1 MDTII
6 HGMEAEMREL
16 GKHLIKTET
25 VMLRLRNHI
34 DMTDET
40 PEREEL
46 LKDGAKQLIQGRLYA
61 LGYFSITTG
70 YFVNLA
76 ECENLR
82 YLEMLLHS
90 KDSTLE
96 VKTKARN
103 ELKKRKGLNG
113 QMVLTPDPFDPE
125 LLKLIETKTEEE
137 IMEDIEAD
145 AL

>member
-1 MDTII
+1 
-6 HGMEAEMREL
+6 MEAEMQEL

-34 DMTDET
+34 DMSDET

-46 LKDGAKQLIQGRLYA
+46 LRDGAKQLIQGRLYA
-61 LGYFSITTG
+61 LGYFSITKG
-70 YFVNLA
+70 RFVNLV
-76 ECENLR
+76 ECKNLR
-82 YLEMLLHS
+82 YLKMLFDS

-96 VKTKARN
+96 VKTIARN
-103 ELKKRKGLNG
+103 KMKKLKGLNG
-113 QMVLTPDPFDPE
+113 QMVFTPDPLDPE

-137 IMEDIEAD
+137 VMQDIEAD